1 MQRFI
6 AYYRVSTEQQGR
18 SGLGLEAQRA
28 AVLSYVGNDLLL
40 GEHTDIESGK
50 HAERPALKQALAEA
64 RKADATLVI
73 AKLDRLARNVAFIAN
88 LMESGV
94 RFVAVDMPQANPL
107 TLHIMAAFAQ
117 HEREAISQRTKAALA
132 AAKARG
138 TKLGNPRPHCSL
150 SKGQKTIKARA
161 DEFAQRIRPLIDKL
175 LSDGSLSF
183 RKLANALNQ
192 HEIKTVR
199 GKNWTATAVRNLL
212 LRSDMAEH
220 DIQAYS
226 R

>member
-1 MQRFI
+1 MERYV

-28 AVLSYVGNDLLL
+28 AVLAFVGDRGLL

-50 HAERPALKQALAEA
+50 HAERPALKRALAEA
-64 RKADATLVI
+64 RRADATLII

-138 TKLGNPRPHCSL
+138 RKLGNPAPAASL
-150 SKGQKTIKARA
+150 ERGKVTLKANADAFAANIHPLIEKLRA
-161 DEFAQRIRPLIDKL
+161 DGAT
-175 LSDGSLSF
+175 SL
-183 RKLANALNQ
+183 RDIAHALNDRN
-192 HEIKTVR
+192 IKTVR
-199 GKNWTATAVRNLL
+199 GREWTGTAVRNVL
-212 LRSDMAEH
+212 LRVDAT
-220 DIQAYS
+220 AA
-226 R
+226 

>member
-1 MQRFI
+1 MERFV

-28 AVLSYVGNDLLL
+28 AVLAFVGAHELVA
-40 GEHTDIESGK
+40 EHTDVESGK
-50 HAERPALKQALAEA
+50 HAERPALKRALAEA

-107 TLHIMAAFAQ
+107 TLHVMAAFAQ

-138 TKLGNPRPHCSL
+138 TRLGNPTPAASL
-150 SKGQKTIKARA
+150 SKGKDTIRARA
-161 DEFAQRIRPLIDKL
+161 NGFAEKMAPLIEKL
-175 LSDGSLSF
+175 RTEGASSL
-183 RKLANALNQ
+183 RQIANTLNG
-192 HEIKTVR
+192 HGFKTAR
-199 GKNWTATAVRNLL
+199 GCDWTAAAVRNVLN
-212 LRSDMAEH
+212 RAGAE
-220 DIQAYS
+220 
-226 R
+226 